1 MLKQFKE
8 FALKG
13 NVIDLAVGVI
23 IGAAFQ
29 SIVKSLVD
37 DIIMPAISLIFG
49 DVDFSGL
56 AYTIGDV
63 SIRYGAFITA
73 IVNFLLVAFSLFLF
87 VTYINKLNAKL
98 EKAKLDQLAG
108 LSHLNE
114 KLFKNRKSKKKKEK
128 EKEKEEVVAEPT
140 TKICPFCLSEVH
152 FKASRCPHC
161 TSELETAVVEK

>member
-13 NVIDLAVGVI
+13 NVIDLAIGVI

-29 SIVKSLVD
+29 SIVNSLVN

-49 DVDFSGL
+49 DVDFSNL
-56 AYTIGDV
+56 AYNIGDV
-63 SIRYGAFITA
+63 SINYGSFITA
-73 IVNFLLVAFSLFLF
+73 VVNFLLVAFSLFLF

-114 KLFKNRKSKKKKEK
+114 KLFKGKKKKKKEQ
-128 EKEKEEVVAEPT
+128 EKEEVILEPT
-140 TKICPFCLSEVH
+140 TKICPFCLSEIH

-161 TSELETAVVEK
+161 TSELETLIKE

>member
-29 SIVKSLVD
+29 SIVNSLVN

-49 DVDFSGL
+49 DVDFSNL

-63 SIRYGAFITA
+63 SINYGSFITA
-73 IVNFLLVAFSLFLF
+73 VVNFLLVAFSLFLF

-114 KLFKNRKSKKKKEK
+114 KLFKSKKKKKK
-128 EKEKEEVVAEPT
+128 EQAKEQVVHEPT
-140 TKICPFCLSEVH
+140 TKICPFCLSEIH

-161 TSELETAVVEK
+161 TSELETVIKE

>member
-1 MLKQFKE
+1 MSCVME
-8 FALKG
+8 INNKG

-49 DVDFSGL
+49 DVDFSNL

-108 LSHLNE
+108 LGHLNE
-114 KLFKNRKSKKKKEK
+114 KLFKGKKSKKKKE
-128 EKEKEEVVAEPT
+128 EAKEEVAAEPT

-152 FKASRCPHC
+152 YKASRCPHC
-161 TSELETAVVEK
+161 TSELEMVVKE

>member
-49 DVDFSGL
+49 DVDFSNL

-63 SIRYGAFITA
+63 SIRYGSFITA
-73 IVNFLLVAFSLFLF
+73 VVNFLLVAFSLFLF

-108 LSHLNE
+108 LGHLNE
-114 KLFKNRKSKKKKEK
+114 KLFKGRKSKKKKE
-128 EKEKEEVVAEPT
+128 EVKEEVAAEPT

>member
-49 DVDFSGL
+49 DVDFSNL

-108 LSHLNE
+108 LGHLNE
-114 KLFKNRKSKKKKEK
+114 KLFKGKKSKKKKE
-128 EKEKEEVVAEPT
+128 EAKEEVAAEPT

-152 FKASRCPHC
+152 YKASRCPHC
-161 TSELETAVVEK
+161 TSELEMVVKE

>member
-13 NVIDLAVGVI
+13 NVMDLAIGVI

-29 SIVKSLVD
+29 AIVSSLVE

-49 DVDFSGL
+49 DIDFSGMS
-56 AYTIGDV
+56 YTVGDV

-73 IVNFLLVAFSLFLF
+73 VVNFLLVAFTLFL
-87 VTYINKLNAKL
+87 VITYINKLNEKL
-98 EKAKLDQLAG
+98 EKAKVAQLAG
-108 LSHLNE
+108 LNE
-114 KLFKNRKSKKKKEK
+114 KLFKGKKSKKKKE
-128 EKEKEEVVAEPT
+128 ETSEESAPEPT
-140 TKICPFCLSEVH
+140 TKICPFCLSEIH

-161 TSELETAVVEK
+161 TSELEDSKEN

>member
-13 NVIDLAVGVI
+13 NVMDLAIGVI

-29 SIVKSLVD
+29 AIVSSLVE

-49 DVDFSGL
+49 DIDFSGM
-56 AYTIGDV
+56 AYTVGDV

-73 IVNFLLVAFSLFLF
+73 VVNFLLVAFTLFL
-87 VTYINKLNAKL
+87 VITYINKLNEKL
-98 EKAKLDQLAG
+98 EKAKIAQLDG
-108 LSHLNE
+108 LNE
-114 KLFKNRKSKKKKEK
+114 KLFKGKKSKKK
-128 EKEKEEVVAEPT
+128 EEVQEEPT

-161 TSELETAVVEK
+161 TSELETTKED